1 MVEQLIIQTSSA
13 PLIDWSS
20 LGRVMLKQ
28 SMAVNPLST
37 HPDVDVPKW
46 QDIQISLGWV
56 NRQQEEHPEVQD
68 QELTQEEFFEKLFTP
83 EKNKNKGRR
92 CAIIGHSGL
101 GKTTLLQKIAQ
112 TILEQTE
119 DIPIWISLSDISR
132 FSLRDYLQQK
142 WLERIPKNHIP
153 AGANLR
159 ESFQELLQSGRV
171 WLLLDGLDTVNL
183 EPLSQDNTNLETQQ
197 ILFHPLVSILQQLQS
212 FAEKS
217 QVVLTSRHYVWEMDK
232 SLLHNFDIY
241 YPLGFR
247 DREEVKQ
254 FIKKWFQ
261 RSDENSSKNTLPD
274 TRSKDLAEPLCQAL
288 ENFGLYRLQSSLLK
302 NPLHLALICQ
312 FWQKNNPNF
321 PTTQASLYRELVRE
335 YYCWQAEKQ
344 TLTQEQQQQLNQA
357 LGNLALQALQGDGE
371 HPWLTQSQIS
381 DELGEYSPLGK
392 ACLRLGWLKLI
403 GVSSQNSQEKIYTFF
418 DEIFLNYFAALSVA
432 DLRFFLPKEAEPSL
446 DTAYPV
452 FEQRWQRAILL
463 WWGREDI
470 TEEQKEEFITALL
483 GFQDGCSPNNYY
495 GKRAFYVAALGLTE
509 FSSSRQVEPII
520 ERLITELL
528 GKEISSSVVAETAKA
543 VLSQTYRPQAV
554 EILVRHLLAHPTAQ
568 VQRDIFRL
576 LERIGKDNSQ
586 AVEAL
591 VKLLTEEQTN
601 IAQWQG
607 ADCLGK
613 ISPGHPTAVDILVS
627 CLEQATKD
635 EERMTALQSLE
646 KVGKGNAKAITAL
659 VRQLIKEPSP
669 SLQRR
674 IFAVLEKIAA
684 NQANGVANLV
694 QLIRSSSDLGMRRQA
709 AETLEKIDPSN
720 PTAIAVL
727 VQMLKT
733 APSEEVRQQVVYSL
747 GEIAPGN
754 GEVIQA
760 LVDLIKS
767 PQMVFTQWVAIT
779 SIGKIG
785 YGSPLALN
793 TLSDLIQSTDHVLL
807 RKDAIESLSKIDPD
821 NPVAIRALVQL
832 LESTDDEAT
841 RREAAESLGK
851 IDPGNPEAIEAL
863 TQLLHN
869 AQDEFTRRQA
879 AASLGKIDSG
889 NLEALSTLIKL
900 TETSQDADIRSLAAE
915 SIGEI
920 GRNNPAATATLIQL
934 LQASGE
940 DKTIKQAA
948 KSLGKIGGSHPETL
962 KVLVRLLVDSGTS
975 ALRIQAAESL
985 IALLGR
991 SQMGLVVSHLR
1002 SLFADE
1008 VLGQE
1013 LASHKILWHCV
1024 QKTRYPEF
1032 YHAWHK
1038 EETVLLS
1045 PNSKALT
1052 LLEKLPIL
1060 LSEHPQIQEKM
1071 LLLCIDSGAFVD
1083 PENPLIDIYD
1093 QLLAQGCPPFE
1104 HGLPDSLPKLKLY
1117 WHTLCRHYGE
1127 KTPILLFWENPH
1139 PFSSDFLKALAKFQG
1154 SILTI
1159 LQSPVDYLPSLAAAD
1174 PQLLTHIVLWL
1185 NTF

>member
-13 PLIDWSS
+13 PLIDWRS
-20 LGRVMLKQ
+20 LGRIMLKQ
-28 SMAVNPLST
+28 SMAINPLST
-37 HPDVDVPKW
+37 YPDADTPEW

-56 NRQQEEHPEVQD
+56 NRQKEDHPEAVD

-92 CAIIGHSGL
+92 CAIIGHSGS

-119 DIPIWISLSDISR
+119 DIPIWISLSEFSQ
-132 FSLRDYLQQK
+132 FSLSEYLQKK
-142 WLERIPKNHIP
+142 WLERIPKNCIP
-153 AGANLR
+153 DGANLH
-159 ESFQELLQSGRV
+159 ESFQELLQSGKV
-171 WLLLDGLDTVNL
+171 WLLLDGVDTMNL
-183 EPLSQDNTNLETQQ
+183 EPLSQHNTNSEIPQ
-197 ILFHPLVSILQQLQS
+197 ILLHALGSIPQQLQN

-217 QVVLTSRHYVWEMDK
+217 QVVLTSRHHVWEMDK
-232 SLLHNFDIY
+232 NLLHNFDIY

-261 RSDENSSKNTLPD
+261 RTEENPSITLTSKH
-274 TRSKDLAEPLCQAL
+274 SKDLAESLCQSL

-302 NPLHLALICQ
+302 NPLHLALICR
-312 FWQKNNPNF
+312 FWQKNNPRF
-321 PTTQASLYRELVRE
+321 PATQASLYRELVHE
-335 YYCWQAEKQ
+335 YYYWQAEKQ
-344 TLTQEQQQQLNQA
+344 TLTQDQQQQLNRV
-357 LGNLALQALQGDGE
+357 LGNLALQALQGDIK

-381 DELGEYSPLGK
+381 AELGEDSHLGK

-418 DEIFLNYFAALSVA
+418 DEIFLNYFAALNVA
-432 DLRFFLPKEAEPSL
+432 DWRFFLPREAEPSL
-446 DTAYPV
+446 NTAYPV

-483 GFQDGCSPNNYY
+483 NFQDGCSPNNYY
-495 GKRAFYVAALGLTE
+495 GKRAFYLAAVGLAE

-520 ERLITELL
+520 ECLIAELL
-528 GKEISSSVVAETAKA
+528 EKDIANSVLTETAKV
-543 VLSQTYRPQAV
+543 VLSQTYRPQAI
-554 EILVRHLLAHPTAQ
+554 EILLRHLLAHPSAQ
-568 VQRDIFRL
+568 GQRDIFRL
-576 LERIGKDNSQ
+576 LERIGKDNAQ

-591 VKLLTEEQTN
+591 VKLLTEEKTN

-635 EERMTALQSLE
+635 EERMAALQSLE

-669 SLQRR
+669 ALQRR

-684 NQANGVANLV
+684 NQAKGVANLV

-727 VQMLKT
+727 VEMLKT
-733 APSEEVRQQVVYSL
+733 APSDEVRQQVVYSL
-747 GEIAPGN
+747 GKIAPGN
-754 GEVIQA
+754 GEAIQA

-779 SIGKIG
+779 SLGKIG
-785 YGSPLALN
+785 YGSPLAVN
-793 TLSDLIQSTDHVLL
+793 TLSELIQSTDQVLL

-832 LESTDDEAT
+832 LASTDDEAT

-869 AQDEFTRRQA
+869 SQDEFTRRQA

-900 TETSQDADIRSLAAE
+900 IETSLDQDIRSLAAE

-920 GRNNPAATATLIQL
+920 GLNNPAATATLIQL

-940 DKTIKQAA
+940 DKTLKQAA

-962 KVLVRLLVDSGTS
+962 KVLIRLLVDPGTS

-1002 SLFADE
+1002 SLFADA

-1038 EETVLLS
+1038 QETTLLP
-1045 PNSKALT
+1045 PNSKALSP
-1052 LLEKLPIL
+1052 LEKLPIL
-1060 LSEHPQIQEKM
+1060 LSEHPQIQEKA

-1083 PENPLIDIYD
+1083 PDDPLIDIYD

-1117 WHTLCRHYGE
+1117 WHSLCRHYGE
-1127 KTPILLFWENPH
+1127 KTPILLFWENPY
-1139 PFSSDFLKALAKFQG
+1139 PFSHEFLKALAKFQG

-1159 LQSPVDYLPSLAAAD
+1159 LQSPIDYLPSLAAAD
-1174 PQLLTHIVLWL
+1174 PQLLTQIVLWL
-1185 NTF
+1185 DR